1 MSAREQL
8 KKETTAASRERYQ
21 RQFRLIWRAVSPH
34 MQLEEEFKFHAQSGW
49 RFDFAHTVAKVGIEI
64 QGGIWREK
72 GAHNTGTAILRD
84 TRKARA
90 AALEGWVLFPI
101 CPEDINLPNL
111 CRIRDFVRTRAVQ
124 LADPYKE
131 AR

>member
-1 MSAREQL
+1 MTARDQL
-8 KKETTAASRERYQ
+8 KKETAKAARERLQ
-21 RQFRLIWRAVSPH
+21 SVFRLKWRAVSPH
-34 MQLEEEFKFHAQSGW
+34 MRLEEEVKFMPESGW

-90 AALEGWVLFPI
+90 AALEGWILFPI
-101 CPEDINLPNL
+101 CAEDIDLPNL

>member
-1 MSAREQL
+1 MTARDQL
-8 KKETTAASRERYQ
+8 KKETAKAARERHQ
-21 RQFRLIWRAVSPH
+21 KEFRLIWRAVSEH
-34 MQLEEEFKFHAQSGW
+34 MPLHEEVKFTSESGW

-72 GAHNTGTAILRD
+72 GAHNTGEAILRD